1 MVLGD
6 LAEFTHFVTR
16 VKIVPAVAD
25 DVSLTET
32 ERTRGRAF
40 AAKLSMRV
48 LARTW
53 QMLLKGID
61 EVAAAGRPIA
71 AAEMVLVRIAYAADL
86 PTPDEVIRSLGD
98 ASRGNGG
105 ALAAAERRQ
114 AADVTARAEFAA
126 RGSAARRHRGRRS
139 AARGATPEIA
149 GKRAGRARRRPRRH
163 RARARELRGAG
174 GARRRE
180 ARSRRSRARSS
191 ATCGWCASRTA
202 GSRSALEAS
211 APQAR

>member
-25 DVSLTET
+25 DVSLTEA

-53 QMLLKGID
+53 QMLLKGIA
-61 EVAAAGRPIA
+61 EVEAAGRPIA

-98 ASRGNGG
+98 SARGNG
-105 ALAAAERRQ
+105 ARHRTVNAEASR
-114 AADVTARAEFAA
+114 ADMPARSEMP
-126 RGSAARRHRGRRS
+126 RGGARRH
-139 AARGATPEIA
+139 AQPARL
-149 GKRAGRARRRPRRH
+149 GRAVAGTGRPRR
-163 RARARELRGAG
+163 RGQCAGARAQPLRGSDR
-174 GARRRE
+174 ARRRE
-180 ARSRRSRARSS
+180 ARRLR
-191 ATCGWCASRTA
+191 
-202 GSRSALEAS
+202 
-211 APQAR
+211 